1 MAGFSTRVTEVERQ
15 SEVCDV
21 VVEERESVEEAKDD
35 SSVGKAVS
43 DITIFVVVVATAA
56 VVVAVVPLASEG
68 FARDDSDSTRDS
80 RVILDKLE
88 PSREESKAGEP
99 PDNGTTP
106 STSPASG
113 PDRRVETLVGTSDV
127 GNFAALI
134 LPPFLSSSSS
144 VVSSSVAVKS
154 IERTGCSG

>member
-1 MAGFSTRVTEVERQ
+1 MERQ
-15 SEVCDV
+15 SEVCDD

-43 DITIFVVVVATAA
+43 DITIFV

-99 PDNGTTP
+99 TDNGTTP

>member
-1 MAGFSTRVTEVERQ
+1 MEGQ

-56 VVVAVVPLASEG
+56 VVAVVPLASEG

-80 RVILDKLE
+80 RVILDNLE

-99 PDNGTTP
+99 PDHGTT
-106 STSPASG
+106 PASG